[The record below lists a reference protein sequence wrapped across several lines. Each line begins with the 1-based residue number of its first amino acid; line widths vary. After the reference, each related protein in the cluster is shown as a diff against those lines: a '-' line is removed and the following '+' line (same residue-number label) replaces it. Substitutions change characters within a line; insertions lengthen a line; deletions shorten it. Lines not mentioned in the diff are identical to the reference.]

1 MHALSICIYGQNV
14 YLSVLYDNTL
24 LAYKK
29 VNNLI
34 EHRDKN
40 KSYYIHE
47 IIENSA
53 YNLEFVVSESMILC
67 IDYVSNGIES
77 NSCETVVFEKYHF
90 VHITAYYVYR
100 QNLHKYIKLV

>member
-14 YLSVLYDNTL
+14 Y
-24 LAYKK
+24 
-29 VNNLI
+29 
-34 EHRDKN
+34 
-40 KSYYIHE
+40 
-47 IIENSA
+47 
-53 YNLEFVVSESMILC
+53 SMILC

-77 NSCETVVFEKYHF
+77 NGCETVVFENYHF

>member
-1 MHALSICIYGQNV
+1 M
-14 YLSVLYDNTL
+14 SVLYDNTL

-29 VNNLI
+29 INNLI

-77 NSCETVVFEKYHF
+77 NSCETVVF
-90 VHITAYYVYR
+90 
-100 QNLHKYIKLV
+100 

>member
-29 VNNLI
+29 INNLI

-77 NSCETVVFEKYHF
+77 NSCETVVF
-90 VHITAYYVYR
+90 
-100 QNLHKYIKLV
+100 